1 MDSNAK
7 GSRMRT
13 ETDEVEELGLSSK
26 IVSIFLQGPLP
37 VIFIIGT
44 LMAGVV
50 ALWLTPREEEPQI
63 VVPLADVLVSAPG
76 LSAEQVERQVA
87 TPLEKLLSQID
98 GVEYVYSM
106 SRENAA
112 TVTVRF
118 YVGQDRT
125 ASLVKIYNKINSNT
139 DLVPAS
145 VRGWVVKP
153 IEIDD
158 VPIVIATLWSDDPP
172 RADDYELRRIA
183 EELVTD
189 LQGVPNTNRVT
200 VVGGRPRA
208 VRVELI
214 PDALAARRTTP
225 TDVSWALGVH
235 NVQLPAGGI
244 SQADR
249 AITVE
254 GGSFIAGVH
263 DLENLVVN
271 VVDGIPV
278 YLKDVARVIDGPD
291 EASTYTWIGFGP
303 AGDKQHPHLYPA
315 VSIAVAK
322 QKGSNAVWVA
332 RDVEKRLDLAAARLL
347 PPNVH
352 YTITRDYGE
361 TANEKVNDLVEGLAV
376 AVLTVVIFVGLVL
389 GWRAALVIALA
400 VPVCYGAT
408 LLINYVS
415 GYTINRVTLFAL
427 ILALGLLVDDP
438 ITDVEN
444 IERFYRMKKWS
455 PRRAILLAVQE
466 IRPALILAT
475 IAVIISFIP
484 MFFITGMMGPYMRPM
499 ALNVPITIGMSLI
512 VAFCVT
518 PFLSRV
524 ILKREGHG
532 GHDDYDV
539 RRTLL
544 YKIYNALLGPMLRHR
559 SLAWGFLGAIA
570 LLFALAVGLPAL
582 RLVPLKMLPFD
593 NKNEFQ
599 IVVDMDEG
607 TTLERTE
614 AATRALANYLRT
626 VPEVVDFTGFIG
638 TSSPMDFNGMVRHY
652 YMRSG
657 DNAADL
663 RVSLVGKKNRA
674 QQSHALILRLRDD
687 LQKVAGPFGAKI
699 KLVEVPPGPPVIATV
714 TAEIYGDLQTPYAT
728 LQKGALVTA
737 ERLKREPLVR
747 DVDSSVEADQE
758 KLVFDTD
765 KEKAALSGV
774 GTEDV
779 AQTLAL
785 AIGGQTATDLNIPT
799 EAQPLPVI
807 LRLPRPLRSAPDA
820 LATLYVK
827 GRAGIMKTR
836 VGTELKDAAQPMV
849 PLGEIGTFKKS
860 KVDQTI
866 YHKNLRRVAYV
877 YAETAGRAPADV
889 VLDVGADRV
898 HDQSRSD
905 QPADA
910 KSADQSRRDDR
921 LQPATS
927 VAGNGHGRNPSPGG
941 TNDAKPIPLDGRNY
955 LHPGGGIPWSLPEG
969 TSIAW
974 LGEGEWK
981 ITVDAFR
988 DLGIAFGAACI
999 GIYLIL
1005 WLQTGSALIAAI
1017 MILAIP
1023 LTMIGIMPGF
1033 WLLGLFGERVVAFY
1047 PNPIFFTATAMI
1059 GMIALAGIV
1068 VRNSVI
1074 LVDFIHRGLRR
1085 GQTLE
1090 ESLIQS
1096 GAIRTRPIVLTA
1108 GTALLGNIV
1117 ITLDPIFSGLAWS
1130 VIFGVA
1136 ASTIFTLGVIP
1147 VVYYLVYANRPG
1159 HGLHENAPEE

>member
-1 MDSNAK
+1 MT
-7 GSRMRT
+7 T
-13 ETDEVEELGLSSK
+13 ESEEVEELGLSSK
-26 IVSIFLQGPLP
+26 IVSLFLQGPLP
-37 VIFIIGT
+37 IILIIGT

-106 SRENAA
+106 SREGAA
-112 TVTVRF
+112 IVTVRF

-125 ASLVKIYNKINSNT
+125 ASLVKIYNKINSNV
-139 DLVPAS
+139 DQVPPYVKA
-145 VRGWVVKP
+145 WVVKP

-158 VPIVIATLWSDDPP
+158 VPIVIATLWSDDPR
-172 RADDYELRRIA
+172 RADDHELRRIA

-189 LQGVPNTNRVT
+189 LQSVPNTNRIT

-208 VRVELI
+208 VRVELM
-214 PDALAARRTTP
+214 PDALAARRTSP
-225 TDVSWALGVH
+225 LDVAWALGVH

-244 SQADR
+244 DQADR
-249 AITVE
+249 AIVVE
-254 GGSFIAGVH
+254 GGSFIAGVR

-291 EASTYTWIGFGP
+291 EARTYTWIGFGP
-303 AGDKQHPHLYPA
+303 ASDNKSAHFLPA
-315 VSIAVAK
+315 VSIAIAK
-322 QKGSNAVWVA
+322 QKGTNAVWVA
-332 RDVEKRLDLAAARLL
+332 RDVERRLERAASGLV

-361 TANEKVNDLVEGLAV
+361 TANEKVNDLVEGLGV
-376 AVLTVVIFVGLVL
+376 AILTVVIFVGLVL

-408 LLINYVS
+408 LLINLIS

-444 IERFYRMKKWS
+444 IERFYRMRKWS

-518 PFLSRV
+518 PFLARV
-524 ILKREGHG
+524 ILKRDGHG
-532 GHDDYDV
+532 GHVEYDV
-539 RRTLL
+539 KRTAL
-544 YKIYNALLGPMLRHR
+544 YRIYNALLGPMLRNR
-559 SLAWGFLGAIA
+559 AYAWLFLIVIGLMFIA
-570 LLFALAVGLPAL
+570 AVALPAF

-607 TTLERTE
+607 TTLEMTE
-614 AATRALANYLRT
+614 AATRALAEYLRT

-638 TSSPMDFNGMVRHY
+638 TASPMDFNGMVRHY

-657 DNAADL
+657 GNVADL
-663 RVSLVGKKNRA
+663 RVSLVGKKQRA
-674 QQSHALILRLRDD
+674 QQSHEIILRIRRD
-687 LQKVAGPFGAKI
+687 LEKIAEPLGAKI

-714 TAEIYGDLQTPYAT
+714 TAEIYGDPQTPYKT
-728 LQKGALVTA
+728 LQKAALATA
-737 ERLKREPLVR
+737 ARLKEEPLVR

-758 KLVFDTD
+758 KLLFETD

-785 AIGGQTATDLNIPT
+785 AIDGQQATTLNLPT
-799 EAQPLPVI
+799 EAQPLPIV
-807 LRLPRPLRSAPDA
+807 LRLPRPLRSDPNS
-820 LATLYVK
+820 LASLYIK
-827 GRAGIMKTR
+827 GRAGITKTR
-836 VGTELKDAAQPMV
+836 VGTQLKDAPQPMV
-849 PLGEIGTFKKS
+849 PLGEIGRFKS
-860 KVDQTI
+860 GKVDQTI

-877 YAETAGRAPADV
+877 FAETAGRAPADV

-898 HDQSRSD
+898 S
-905 QPADA
+905 
-910 KSADQSRRDDR
+910 DQSRRDGR
-921 LQPATS
+921 LQPATL
-927 VAGNGHGRNPSPGG
+927 VAGKDHGQKASPGG
-941 TNDAKPIPLDGRNY
+941 TIESSEIPLENRNY
-955 LHPGGGIPWSLPEG
+955 IRPGGGIPWTLPAG
-969 TSIAW
+969 TSINW

-988 DLGIAFGAACI
+988 DLGLAFGAAVI

-1033 WLLGLFGERVVAFY
+1033 WLLGLFGERVVAGF

-1074 LVDFIHRGLRR
+1074 LVDFIHRGLKR
-1085 GQTLE
+1085 GLTLE

-1096 GAIRTRPIVLTA
+1096 GAIRTRPIILTA

-1130 VIFGVA
+1130 IIFGVA

-1147 VVYYLVYANRPG
+1147 VVYYLVYANKPG
-1159 HGLHENAPEE
+1159 HGASENEDVDEVD